1 MTVPM
6 RLAVVVSLASNTPRP
21 QQMENFEPAPPA
33 VELQSSP
40 SLPPPHRHLAPL
52 WHTVLL
58 IFVLVGFSALGARS
72 SAHLSG
78 REARIPLY
86 IGTIIWEWL
95 LLGYVWI
102 GLRLRRTRLRDVIG
116 GRWASAADF
125 FRDIAI
131 AIGFMLVALFV
142 LGVIGKFLGIGGKG
156 QVSEAKRI
164 FGFLVP
170 RNQTEVLLWIGVSA
184 TAGFCEEV
192 IFRGYLQQQLKLL
205 FRNTGVG
212 LSLSAILFGMSHGY
226 EGGRRMALI
235 AVYGAMFGLLALWR
249 RSLRPGMFAH
259 AIYDTMSGVL
269 MRKLT

>member
-1 MTVPM
+1 MVEP
-6 RLAVVVSLASNTPRP
+6 PRR
-21 QQMENFEPAPPA
+21 Q
-33 VELQSSP
+33 
-40 SLPPPHRHLAPL
+40 LAPL

-58 IFVLVGFSALGARS
+58 VLLLVGFSALGARS
-72 SAHLSG
+72 TSHLTG
-78 REARIPLY
+78 REARVPMY

-102 GLRLRRTRLRDVIG
+102 GLRLRRVRLRDVIA
-116 GRWASAADF
+116 GRWATAADF

-131 AIGFMLVALFV
+131 AIGFMIIALFV
-142 LGVIGKFLGIGGKG
+142 LGVLGKMLGLAGKA
-156 QVSEAKRI
+156 QASEAKRI

-170 RNQTEVLLWIGVSA
+170 RTRTEVVLWIAVSA

-205 FRNTGVG
+205 FRNTAAGVV
-212 LSLSAILFGMSHGY
+212 LSAVLFGMSHGY
-226 EGGRRMALI
+226 EGGKRMVLI

-249 RSLRPGMFAH
+249 KSLRPGMFAH
-259 AIYDTMSGVL
+259 AIYDSMSGVL